1 MRKLPLIVDEK
12 NKSEKC
18 QCLAD
23 SYSPNTCTQSVHTQ
37 SQYLHSSQFVWDPR
51 SDVTHES
58 ESSLTVIIGKIFR
71 NGCICVC
78 YLLLAAELCLG
89 ILNVNISHPIF
100 VPSITQSYNY
110 KLWYNTMKMKKRTL
124 LLTSLI
130 DNSDS
135 FVGFNVFG
143 NLRWWLSFFSIVSR

>member
-1 MRKLPLIVDEK
+1 MQRRYMIVDEK
-12 NKSEKC
+12 DKSEKC

-37 SQYLHSSQFVWDPR
+37 YLHSSQFMWDPR
-51 SDVTHES
+51 SDVTHET
-58 ESSLTVIIGKIFR
+58 ESSLTVIIIGKIFR

-110 KLWYNTMKMKKRTL
+110 KLWYNTMKIENGRTL
-124 LLTSLI
+124 ALDFLI

-135 FVGFNVFG
+135 FVG
-143 NLRWWLSFFSIVSR
+143 

>member
-1 MRKLPLIVDEK
+1 M
-12 NKSEKC
+12 
-18 QCLAD
+18 
-23 SYSPNTCTQSVHTQ
+23 
-37 SQYLHSSQFVWDPR
+37 
-51 SDVTHES
+51 THET
-58 ESSLTVIIGKIFR
+58 ESSLTVIIIGKIFR

-110 KLWYNTMKMKKRTL
+110 KLLYNTMKIENGRTL
-124 LLTSLI
+124 ALDFLI

-135 FVGFNVFG
+135 FVG
-143 NLRWWLSFFSIVSR
+143 